1 MLMRRGSYTGTESGM
16 LEMLFDNSNALFRS
30 KRIHLRLGVK
40 DCE

>member
-1 MLMRRGSYTGTESGM
+1 MLIHRGSYTGTETGM
-16 LEMLFDNSNALFRS
+16 LEMRFDNNNALFRN